1 MNNFKKIITCLLISL
16 FSISLIPNN
25 VFALDLKDKNRN
37 EKEEIE
43 YFNDG
48 TLNLGEKEFKILNAI
63 ENIPDEIIASGSDSI
78 NEYFKEKGIN
88 EIKVSDKVRKK
99 RGVVGCISAVGIAVV
114 VNFTP
119 AKIAKV
125 KSVLKAVGGAAKFV
139 KKTVGLYNK
148 FKATKAKL
156 AAAKAAVSAAAQNIS
171 GREILLELFSL
182 GSVYSECF
190 E

>member
-1 MNNFKKIITCLLISL
+1 MNNLKKIITCLLISL

-25 VFALDLKDKNRN
+25 VFALDLKDKNNN
-37 EKEEIE
+37 EKEKIE

-78 NEYFKEKGIN
+78 NKYFKEKKIS

-99 RGVVGCISAVGIAVV
+99 RGIVGCISAVGIAVV

-156 AAAKAAVSAAAQNIS
+156 AAAKAAVSVAAQNIS